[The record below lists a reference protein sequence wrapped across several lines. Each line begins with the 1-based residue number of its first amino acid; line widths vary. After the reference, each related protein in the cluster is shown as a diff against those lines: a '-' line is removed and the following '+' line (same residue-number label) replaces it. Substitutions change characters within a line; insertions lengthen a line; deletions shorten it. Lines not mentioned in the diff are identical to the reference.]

1 MTKRKPNQQRNP
13 HNPQTDEPADNT
25 ARRSA
30 LDIFKD
36 EPRRSIFKNAA
47 DVEEY
52 LRAERESWDRPSINA
67 IEEELKNRYTEE
79 DED

>member
-13 HNPQTDEPADNT
+13 HNPPADEPADNT
-25 ARRSA
+25 PRRSA
-30 LDIFKD
+30 LDIIR
-36 EPRRSIFKNAA
+36 EGPGQRIFKNAA

-79 DED
+79 DKD